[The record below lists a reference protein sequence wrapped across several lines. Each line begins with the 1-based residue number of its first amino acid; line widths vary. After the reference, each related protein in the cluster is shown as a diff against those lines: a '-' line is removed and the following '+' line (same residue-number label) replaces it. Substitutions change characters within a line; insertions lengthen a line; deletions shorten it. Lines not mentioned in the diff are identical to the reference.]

1 MNNQTISDLYSKLT
15 ELVEAGDESAV
26 RAFLADNIKSFPEDV
41 QKKIVFEFFAD
52 AVDKK
57 LDTDTQIAQIQ
68 KEGMDSLGEIEK
80 AEGGLK
86 DQEKLS
92 NLRSSLGI

>member
-15 ELVEAGDESAV
+15 ELVEAGDEGAV
-26 RAFLADNIKSFPEDV
+26 RAFLVDNIKSFPADV

-52 AVDKK
+52 ALDKK

-68 KEGMDSLGEIEK
+68 KEGMDSLADIEK

-86 DQEKLS
+86 DKEKL
-92 NLRSSLGI
+92 NKLRSSLGI